1 MNELVQAQPL
11 LVERVDN
18 HVYFYSDI
26 DPASSLALIKALN
39 EADYASRQEEVRFPV
54 YHKVAPYIVVRDDNL
69 TPIWLHIY
77 SGGGDVYSTFAIVD
91 TIKTLKTPVY
101 SIVEGIAAS
110 GATVVAMACEW
121 RYITSNSF
129 LLIHQLSGMIA
140 GTYDQMSDG
149 KALTDRVMERLTAF
163 YVAHSKL
170 KRKRIQNM
178 LLHDY
183 AMDSEQAVKDGFADE
198 IYKG

>member
-1 MNELVQAQPL
+1 MNELVQSQSP

-26 DPASSLALIKALN
+26 DPVSTLALIKVLN
-39 EADYASRQEEVRFPV
+39 EADYASRQEAVRFPSQNQ
-54 YHKVAPYIVVRDDNL
+54 Y

-91 TIKTLKTPVY
+91 TIKVLQTPVY

-121 RYITSNSF
+121 RYITPNSF
-129 LLIHQLSGMIA
+129 LLIHQLSGMIM
-140 GTYDQMSDG
+140 GTHDQMSDG

-163 YVAHSKL
+163 YVAHSSL
-170 KRKRIQNM
+170 KRKRIKDM

-183 AMDSEQAVKDGFADE
+183 AMDSEQAVADGFVDE